1 MVFSPSERTHQQT
14 DKKMNEY
21 PVLPAQ
27 FLETMKQQLGESEWD
42 HFLQALQQP
51 APVSIRL
58 NPFKGM
64 PAPANGQ
71 AIGWSSHAYRLPSRP
86 NFTLDPCFH
95 AGAYYV
101 QEASSGFL
109 SHVLNQLALPEAPFA
124 LDLCAAPGGKSTLIS
139 SFLGDKGLLL
149 ANEVIKSRNQV
160 LKENTIK
167 WGLGNTV
174 ITQNDP
180 AHFAPLSESFDFVL
194 VDAPCS
200 GEGLF
205 RKDPQSIQE
214 WSPENV
220 HLCQGRQSRILQEA
234 AALPKP
240 GGYLIYSTCTYNP
253 LENEGNVRFLAAN
266 FGYKPVEIP
275 IDPAWQ
281 ISRSECKTEQGV
293 FPVYRFYPH
302 KVPGEGLFMAV
313 LQRPPSEANEK
324 SPKKAKDFRHPHLQ
338 RLPGKVRNHP
348 SFPKLDV
355 PEPLSYYQYNN
366 HLFALPSRW
375 VPRFETIAIRLN
387 VQYFGVELGDWVRDT
402 FLPGPA
408 WALSMLP
415 KSSYAREELTREE
428 AIRYLKKEPIT
439 LSKADRGWVLV
450 NYKGLGIGWVKNL
463 GNRSNN
469 YYPKEWRIRMD

>member
-1 MVFSPSERTHQQT
+1 
-14 DKKMNEY
+14 MNEY
-21 PVLPAQ
+21 PLPSH
-27 FLETMKQQLGESEWD
+27 FLEAMKQQLGESD
-42 HFLQALQQP
+42 LNLFLQALQQP

-58 NPFKGM
+58 NPSKGM
-64 PAPANGQ
+64 SAPA
-71 AIGWSSHAYRLPSRP
+71 ASEPVGWSPHAFLLQSRP
-86 NFTLDPCFH
+86 SFTLDPYFH

-109 SHVLNQLALPEAPFA
+109 NHVLNQLELPEAPLA

-139 SFLGDKGLLL
+139 SFLGEKGLLL
-149 ANEVIKSRNQV
+149 ANEVIKSRNLV

-180 AHFAPLSESFDFVL
+180 AHFAQLSNSFDFVL

-240 GGYLIYSTCTYNP
+240 EGYLIYSTCTYNS
-253 LENEGNVRFLAAN
+253 LENEENIRFLVAN

-275 IDPAWQ
+275 IDPSWG
-281 ISRSECKTEQGV
+281 ISQSACETERGAY
-293 FPVYRFYPH
+293 PVYRFYPH
-302 KVPGEGLFMAV
+302 RVPGEGLFMAV
-313 LQRPPSEANEK
+313 LQRPPSEDYRKPAK
-324 SPKKAKDFRHPHLQ
+324 MGKDFRHPHLQ
-338 RLPGKVRNHP
+338 RLPGKIRNHP
-348 SFPKLDV
+348 SFPTLDLA
-355 PEPLSYYQYNN
+355 ENFAYYQYSN
-366 HLFALPSRW
+366 HLFALPARW
-375 VPRFETIAIRLN
+375 VAWFETIATRMN
-387 VQYFGVELGDWVRDT
+387 VQYFGVELGDWARDT

-408 WALSMLP
+408 WALSLLP
-415 KSSYAREELTREE
+415 KPSYAVEELTTEE

-450 NYKGLGIGWVKNL
+450 NYKGLGMGWVKNL